1 MPINKLMD
9 HYMGHM
15 RSGLCVYIY
24 VYIQICMCIYVF
36 IYLCIYIF
44 IFIHVQI
51 DPLRLVDMVFR
62 EFSASYTLWVH
73 RFRTIP

>member
-1 MPINKLMD
+1 
-9 HYMGHM
+9 MGHM

-24 VYIQICMCIYVF
+24 MYIYKYVCVYM
-36 IYLCIYIF
+36 YLYIFAYIYIF